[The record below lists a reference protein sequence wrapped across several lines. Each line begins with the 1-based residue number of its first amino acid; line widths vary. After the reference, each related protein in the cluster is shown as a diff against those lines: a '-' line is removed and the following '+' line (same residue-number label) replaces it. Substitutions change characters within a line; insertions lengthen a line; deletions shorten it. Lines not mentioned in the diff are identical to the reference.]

1 MAGDKLTNAPGTRLH
16 TKSRFEN
23 VVNEGLWPKKRFL
36 SSCRKL
42 SVKSRRR
49 DRHKM
54 IKRALFFPDI
64 VFVRTDLN
72 PYEHIEILKT
82 TGAVRLIGSARGPVP
97 IADATVDSLK
107 IMVSTEG
114 EVITGTRFK
123 KGDRVM
129 VVSGPFAGVTGVF
142 QATAVTTASSLTSRP
157 WASSLPSTWMPPM
170 WRNCRK
176 YCHNCLTFYKVLF
189 YIATFDPVYT
199 TDFLKEGT

>member
-1 MAGDKLTNAPGTRLH
+1 MAGDKLTRAWYALH

-23 VVNEGLWPKKRFL
+23 VVNEGLAKKTLDVFLPKITI
-36 SSCRKL
+36 
-42 SVKSRRR
+42 KSRRR

-54 IKRALFFPDI
+54 IRVPLFPGY

-97 IADATVDSLK
+97 IADATMDSLK

-142 QATAVTTASSLTSRP
+142 SSYRGDDRVIVNIEALGQFAAVNVDATDVEK
-157 WASSLPSTWMPPM
+157 LPEILS
-170 WRNCRK
+170 
-176 YCHNCLTFYKVLF
+176 
-189 YIATFDPVYT
+189 
-199 TDFLKEGT
+199 